1 MTPVVSKPYMIQP
14 KATGNNE
21 NICIVPYK
29 VCACLLHSKQVFVSG
44 NNNKKAWRTNPCSS
58 ALKGSSKTLSCRM
71 NNVRAHANTLIAHP

>member
-21 NICIVPYK
+21 NICIVPYN

>member
-1 MTPVVSKPYMIQP
+1 MTTVVSKPYMIQP

-44 NNNKKAWRTNPCSS
+44 NNNKKNVETVYT
-58 ALKGSSKTLSCRM
+58 KTTMIRLDEF
-71 NNVRAHANTLIAHP
+71 

>member
-44 NNNKKAWRTNPCSS
+44 NNNKKKRGELTF
-58 ALKGSSKTLSCRM
+58 
-71 NNVRAHANTLIAHP
+71 VHPL

>member
-14 KATGNNE
+14 KATDNNE

-44 NNNKKAWRTNPCSS
+44 NNNKKAWRTNPQWLSW
-58 ALKGSSKTLSCRM
+58 KTMGEGIPQKSRYSP
-71 NNVRAHANTLIAHP
+71 TLIP

>member
-14 KATGNNE
+14 KATDNNE

-71 NNVRAHANTLIAHP
+71 NNVRAHANTLIARP